1 MEKFIFCG
9 KEEEDFGDKAI
20 AVVSETSSIS
30 SVTPIH
36 QNLLSTSTPI

>member
-1 MEKFIFCG
+1 MENFIFCG
-9 KEEEDFGDKAI
+9 MEEEDFGDEAI